1 MSQHSLKTA
10 AFRRIDFDEI
20 DSTSLH
26 ARRLVEAGSPEVEHA
41 LPLVIVAATQNAGVG
56 RLGRAWS
63 SPRGGLWCTF
73 VIRPAQPY
81 AEVMDG
87 LGMRIG
93 AAVTE
98 ALRAAVGQE
107 LAPRLQTKWPN
118 DVLLDG
124 RKVCGVLTET
134 AGAGEGLRVLV
145 GVGVNID
152 FSVTDAPE
160 ELRERITTMREAI
173 GAANMPTLERM
184 LAELAPRLFA
194 AVNAR
199 E

>member
-1 MSQHSLKTA
+1 MSVAPS
-10 AFRRIDFDEI
+10 FRRIDFDEI

-26 ARRLVEAGSPEVEHA
+26 ARRLVEAGAPEVA
-41 LPLVIVAATQNAGVG
+41 SPDPLVIVAATQTAGVG

-73 VIRPAQPY
+73 VLRPSRPY
-81 AEVMDG
+81 AEVSDG

-98 ALRAAVGQE
+98 ALRAAVGP
-107 LAPRLQTKWPN
+107 AHAARLQTKWPN

-134 AGAGEGLRVLV
+134 AGAGDGLRVLV
-145 GVGVNID
+145 GVGVNVEC
-152 FSVTDAPE
+152 STSDAPE
-160 ELRERITTMREAI
+160 DLRERITTMRDAL
-173 GAANMPTLERM
+173 GAGHAPTRERV
-184 LAELAPRLFA
+184 LAELAPRVIA
-194 AVNAR
+194 AVVGC

>member
-1 MSQHSLKTA
+1 MSLPL
-10 AFRRIDFDEI
+10 RRIDFDAI

-26 ARRLVEAGSPEVEHA
+26 ARRLVEAGAPEAEHA
-41 LPLVIVAATQNAGVG
+41 QPLVIVAATQTAGVG

-73 VIRPAQPY
+73 VLPPARPY
-81 AEVMDG
+81 AEVSDG

-98 ALRAAVGQE
+98 ALRAAVE
-107 LAPRLQTKWPN
+107 REFAPRLQTKWPN

-134 AGAGEGLRVLV
+134 AGAGDGLRVLV
-145 GVGVNID
+145 GVGVNIA
-152 FSVTDAPE
+152 FSTSDAPE
-160 ELRERITTMREAI
+160 DLHERITTMRDAF
-173 GAANMPTLERM
+173 GAAHVPTCERV
-184 LAELAPRLFA
+184 LTELAPRIAA
-194 AVNAR
+194 AVDGR

>member
-1 MSQHSLKTA
+1 MSVAQPL
-10 AFRRIDFDEI
+10 RRIDFDEI

-26 ARRLVEAGSPEVEHA
+26 ARRLVEAGSPETEHSQ
-41 LPLVIVAATQNAGVG
+41 PLVIVAATQTAGVG

-73 VIRPAQPY
+73 VLRPSRAYAQ
-81 AEVMDG
+81 MSDG

-98 ALRAAVGQE
+98 ALRAAAGPE
-107 LAPRLQTKWPN
+107 HAPRLQTKWPN

-134 AGAGEGLRVLV
+134 AGAGDRLRVLV
-145 GVGVNID
+145 GVGANID

-160 ELRERITTMREAI
+160 ELRERITTMREAF
-173 GAANMPTLERM
+173 GAADMPTRERV
-184 LAELAPRLFA
+184 LAELAPRLLA
-194 AVNAR
+194 AVNTAV
-199 E
+199 